1 MEQNKAIV
9 REYFRR
15 IESGDAK
22 ITDLLSDDVTWWVP
36 QSSALGGTHSGK
48 AAVLALMGQGVDLY
62 QPPLHVVVE
71 EMIAERDWVCAQVVI
86 EAKTAAGLPYRN
98 DYHFAFRVRDGQI
111 VAVREY
117 VDTQYAAEKLFPKRA
132 SAS

>member
-98 DYHFAFRVRDGQI
+98 DYHFAFRVRDGRI

-132 SAS
+132 S

>member
-15 IESGDAK
+15 IESGDGK
-22 ITDLLSDDVTWWVP
+22 ITDLLSEDVTWWVP
-36 QSSALGGTHSGK
+36 QSSALGGTHTGK

-62 QPPLHVVVE
+62 QPPLRVE
-71 EMIAERDWVCAQVVI
+71 IEELVAERDLVCAQIVI
-86 EAKTAAGLPYRN
+86 TAKTAAGDPYRN

-117 VDTQYAAEKLFPKRA
+117 VDTQYAHQVLF
-132 SAS
+132 S